1 VIVQAIFAVVD
12 LGYPL
17 ASSIPGTG
25 DTSTSRLRSVTVIE
39 VNFDGIVGP
48 THNYAGLSI
57 GNRASSANAGAASA
71 PRLAA
76 LQGIA
81 KMRRMTAMGLKQG
94 IFLPHVRPNVGWL
107 RALGFGG
114 SDSEV
119 LASAWEADRALV
131 ANAMS
136 ASAMWT
142 ANAGTV
148 SPAPDTRDG
157 VCHISVAN
165 LSTMPH
171 RASEAWQTER
181 QLRLAFHDP
190 RFFRVHKPLPAA
202 FGDEGAA
209 NFMRLVPP
217 SGGAAVE
224 IFVYGEGHAGG
235 FPSRQHRT
243 ASDAVARR
251 HGLDPARTLMVR
263 QSDAAIAAGAFHN
276 DVVAVANGHV
286 LFAHEEAFADRRAVY
301 ASLEALLPDVAIIE
315 VPAARV
321 SLDTAIRTYLFN
333 SQIVTTPNGGMTL
346 VLPAEAR
353 ENGDVWQWLT
363 ELMTRG
369 GPITRLEVVDV
380 RESMRNGG
388 GPACLRLRVQV
399 DKDAFTA
406 IDPRFLLDETICE
419 RIEGVVAR
427 EWPESIAPDDL
438 GDPRLWEQCTRARSA
453 LTKTLRFGE
462 DEI

>member
-1 VIVQAIFAVVD
+1 M
-12 LGYPL
+12 
-17 ASSIPGTG
+17 
-25 DTSTSRLRSVTVIE
+25 IE

-48 THNYAGLSI
+48 THNYAGLSL
-57 GNRASSANAGAASA
+57 GNRASSANAGAVSA

-76 LQGIA
+76 LQGIT
-81 KMRRMTAMGLKQG
+81 KMRRMMAMGLPQG
-94 IFLPHVRPNVGWL
+94 IFLPHRRPNVGWL
-107 RALGFGG
+107 RTLGFDG

-119 LASAWEADRALV
+119 LASAWRADRALV

-148 SPAPDTRDG
+148 SPACDTRDG

-171 RASEAWQTER
+171 RASEAAQTER
-181 QLRLAFHDP
+181 QLRLAFADP
-190 RFFRVHKPLPAA
+190 RYFRVHAALPSP

-209 NFMRLVPP
+209 NFMRIVPP
-217 SGGAAVE
+217 DHGAAVE
-224 IFVYGEGHAGG
+224 IFVYGEGQAGG

-243 ASDAVARR
+243 ASEAVARR
-251 HGLDPARTLMVR
+251 HGLDPLRTLMVR
-263 QSDAAIAAGAFHN
+263 QSEAAIAAGAFHN

-286 LFAHEEAFADRRAVY
+286 LFAHAQAFAEPGDLY
-301 ASLEALLPDVAIIE
+301 AKIVALIPGAAIIE
-315 VPAARV
+315 VPADRV

-333 SQIVTTPNGGMTL
+333 SQLVTMPDGGMTL

-353 ENGDVWQWLT
+353 DNVDVWGWLS
-363 ELMTRG
+363 ELITTG
-369 GPITRLEVVDV
+369 GPITRLEIVDV

-399 DKDAFTA
+399 DADAFAA
-406 IDPRFLLDETICE
+406 IDRRLLLDEAICDRVE
-419 RIEGVVAR
+419 TVISA
-427 EWPESIAPDDL
+427 EWPEEIAPDNL
-438 GDPRLWEQCTRARSA
+438 GDPHLWEQCTRARAELTAA
-453 LTKTLRFGE
+453 LGFSR

>member
-1 VIVQAIFAVVD
+1 M
-12 LGYPL
+12 
-17 ASSIPGTG
+17 
-25 DTSTSRLRSVTVIE
+25 IE
-39 VNFDGIVGP
+39 INFDGIVGP

-57 GNRASSANAGAASA
+57 GNRASSANAGAVSA

-76 LQGIA
+76 LQGMA
-81 KMRRMTAMGLKQG
+81 KMRRMMAMGLRQG
-94 IFLPHVRPNVGWL
+94 VFLPHDRPNVGWL
-107 RALGFGG
+107 RTLGFSG
-114 SDSEV
+114 SDAET
-119 LASAWEADRALV
+119 LASAWAADRALV

-148 SPAPDTRDG
+148 SPASDTRDG
-157 VCHISVAN
+157 LCHISVAN

-171 RASEAWQTER
+171 RASEAGQTER
-181 QLRLAFHDP
+181 QLRLAFTDP
-190 RFFRVHKPLPAA
+190 RYFRVHAPLPSA

-217 SGGAAVE
+217 DGGAAVE
-224 IFVYGEGHAGG
+224 LFVYGEGQAGG

-243 ASDAVARR
+243 ASEAVARR
-251 HGLDPARTLMVR
+251 HGLDPSHALMVR
-263 QSDAAIAAGAFHN
+263 QSEAAIAAGAFHN

-286 LFAHEEAFADRRAVY
+286 LFAHAEAFADPAALYDIVAARVPGAVI
-301 ASLEALLPDVAIIE
+301 VE
-315 VPAARV
+315 VPADRV

-333 SQIVTTPNGGMTL
+333 SQLVTMPDGGMTL

-353 ENGDVWQWLT
+353 ENVDVWAWLSDVIAS
-363 ELMTRG
+363 E
-369 GPITRLEVVDV
+369 GPITRLEIVDV

-399 DKDAFTA
+399 DADSCAA
-406 IDPRFLLDETICE
+406 IDRRFLLDDAACD
-419 RIEGVVAR
+419 RIEAVIAR
-427 EWPESIAPDDL
+427 EWPEAIAPDDL
-438 GDPRLWEQCTRARSA
+438 GDPHLWEQAARARAS
-453 LTKTLRFGE
+453 LTAAMGFSP

>member
-1 VIVQAIFAVVD
+1 M
-12 LGYPL
+12 
-17 ASSIPGTG
+17 
-25 DTSTSRLRSVTVIE
+25 IE

-48 THNYAGLSI
+48 THNYAGLSL
-57 GNRASSANAGAASA
+57 GNRASSANAGAVSA

-76 LQGIA
+76 LQGIT
-81 KMRRMTAMGLKQG
+81 KMRRMMAMGLPQG
-94 IFLPHVRPNVGWL
+94 IFLPHRRPNVGWL
-107 RALGFGG
+107 RTLGFDG

-119 LASAWEADRALV
+119 LASAWRADRTLV

-148 SPAPDTRDG
+148 SPACDTRDG

-171 RASEAWQTER
+171 RAREAAQTER
-181 QLRLAFHDP
+181 QLRLAFPDP
-190 RFFRVHKPLPAA
+190 RYFRVHAALPSP

-209 NFMRLVPP
+209 NFMRIVPP
-217 SGGAAVE
+217 DHGAAVE
-224 IFVYGEGHAGG
+224 IFVYGEGQAGG

-243 ASDAVARR
+243 ASEAVARR
-251 HGLDPARTLMVR
+251 HGLDPLRTLIVR
-263 QSDAAIAAGAFHN
+263 QSEAAIAAGAFHN

-286 LFAHEEAFADRRAVY
+286 LFTHAQAFAAPGDLY
-301 ASLEALLPDVAIIE
+301 AKIEALIPGAAIIE

-333 SQIVTTPNGGMTL
+333 SQLVTMPDGGMTL

-353 ENGDVWQWLT
+353 DNVDVWGWLS
-363 ELMTRG
+363 ELVTTA
-369 GPITRLEVVDV
+369 GPITRLEIVDV

-399 DKDAFTA
+399 DADAFAA
-406 IDPRFLLDETICE
+406 IDRRFLLDEAICD
-419 RIEGVVAR
+419 RIETVIAA
-427 EWPESIAPDDL
+427 EWPEEIAPDDL
-438 GDPRLWEQCTRARSA
+438 GDPHLWEQCTRARAELTAA
-453 LTKTLRFGE
+453 LGFSR

>member
-1 VIVQAIFAVVD
+1 M
-12 LGYPL
+12 
-17 ASSIPGTG
+17 
-25 DTSTSRLRSVTVIE
+25 IE

-48 THNYAGLSI
+48 THNYAGLSL
-57 GNRASSANAGAASA
+57 GNRASSANAGAVSA

-76 LQGIA
+76 LQGIT
-81 KMRRMTAMGLKQG
+81 KMRRMMAMGLPQG
-94 IFLPHVRPNVGWL
+94 IFLPHRRPNVGWL
-107 RALGFGG
+107 RTLGFDG

-119 LASAWEADRALV
+119 LASAWRADRALV

-148 SPAPDTRDG
+148 SPACDTRDG

-171 RASEAWQTER
+171 RASEAAQTER
-181 QLRLAFHDP
+181 QLRLAFADP
-190 RFFRVHKPLPAA
+190 RYFRVHAALPSP

-209 NFMRLVPP
+209 NFMRIVPP
-217 SGGAAVE
+217 DHGAAVE
-224 IFVYGEGHAGG
+224 IFVYGEGQAGG

-243 ASDAVARR
+243 ASEAVARR
-251 HGLDPARTLMVR
+251 HGLDPLRTLMVR
-263 QSDAAIAAGAFHN
+263 QSEAAIAAGAFHN

-286 LFAHEEAFADRRAVY
+286 LFAHAQAFAEPGDLY
-301 ASLEALLPDVAIIE
+301 AKIVALIPGAAIIE
-315 VPAARV
+315 VPADRV
-321 SLDTAIRTYLFN
+321 SLNTAIRTYLFN
-333 SQIVTTPNGGMTL
+333 SQLVTMPDGGMTL

-353 ENGDVWQWLT
+353 DNVDVWGWLS
-363 ELMTRG
+363 ELITTG
-369 GPITRLEVVDV
+369 GPITRLEIVDV

-399 DKDAFTA
+399 DPDAFAA
-406 IDPRFLLDETICE
+406 IDCRFLLDEAICDRVE
-419 RIEGVVAR
+419 TVISA
-427 EWPESIAPDDL
+427 EWPEQIAPDDL
-438 GDPRLWEQCTRARSA
+438 GDPHLWEQCTRARAELTAA
-453 LTKTLRFGE
+453 LGFSR

>member
-1 VIVQAIFAVVD
+1 M
-12 LGYPL
+12 
-17 ASSIPGTG
+17 
-25 DTSTSRLRSVTVIE
+25 IE

-57 GNRASSANAGAASA
+57 GNRASAANAGEVSA

-81 KMRRMTAMGLKQG
+81 KMRRMMALGMNQG
-94 IFLPHVRPNVGWL
+94 IFLPHDRPNTGLL
-107 RALGFGG
+107 RTLGFDG

-119 LASAWEADRALV
+119 LASAWTADRALI

-136 ASAMWT
+136 SSAMWT

-148 SPAPDTRDG
+148 SPACDTRDG
-157 VCHISVAN
+157 KCHMSVAN

-171 RASEAWQTER
+171 RASEAVQTER
-181 QLRLAFHDP
+181 QLRLAFSDP
-190 RFFRVHKPLPAA
+190 RYFRVHAPLPSA

-217 SGGAAVE
+217 TGGAAVE
-224 IFVYGEGHAGG
+224 MFVYGEGRAGG

-243 ASDAVARR
+243 ASEAVARR
-251 HGLDPARTLMVR
+251 HGLDPLRTLMVR

-286 LFAHEEAFADRRAVY
+286 LFAHAQAFAAPQDLCDAI
-301 ASLEALLPDVAIIE
+301 EALVPGGVVVE
-315 VPAARV
+315 VPADRV

-333 SQIVTTPNGGMTL
+333 SQLVTTPDGGMTL

-353 ENGDVWQWLT
+353 ENTDVWTWLL
-363 ELMTRG
+363 ELIATG

-399 DKDAFTA
+399 DTDAFAA
-406 IDPRFLLDETICE
+406 IDGRFLLDGAVCD
-419 RIEGVVAR
+419 RIEKIIAR
-427 EWPESIAPDDL
+427 EWPEAIAPDDL
-438 GDPRLWEQCTRARSA
+438 GDPRLWEQCKRARAA
-453 LTKTLRFGE
+453 LTAALGFGP
-462 DEI
+462 DEV

>member
-1 VIVQAIFAVVD
+1 M
-12 LGYPL
+12 
-17 ASSIPGTG
+17 
-25 DTSTSRLRSVTVIE
+25 IE

-57 GNRASSANAGAASA
+57 GNRASSANAGAVSA

-76 LQGIA
+76 LQGVA
-81 KMRRMTAMGLKQG
+81 KMRRLMAMGLNQG

-107 RALGFGG
+107 RALGFVG
-114 SDSEV
+114 DDAEV
-119 LASAWEADRALV
+119 IASAWTADRALV

-148 SPAPDTRDG
+148 SPSSDTRDG
-157 VCHISVAN
+157 LCHISVAN

-171 RASEAWQTER
+171 RASEAAQTER
-181 QLRLAFHDP
+181 QLRLAFADTRH
-190 RFFRVHKPLPAA
+190 FRVHSPIPSA

-217 SGGAAVE
+217 AGGAAVE
-224 IFVYGEGHAGG
+224 MFVYGEGQAGG
-235 FPSRQHRT
+235 FPARQHRT
-243 ASDAVARR
+243 ASEAVARR
-251 HGLDPARTLMVR
+251 HGLSPAHTLMVR
-263 QSDAAIAAGAFHN
+263 QSDAAIDAGAFHN

-286 LFAHEEAFADRRAVY
+286 LFAHEQAFAEPSAFHET
-301 ASLEALLPDVAIIE
+301 LKALMPDVAIVE
-315 VPAARV
+315 VPTDRV

-333 SQIVTTPNGGMTL
+333 SQLVTMPDGSMTL
-346 VLPAEAR
+346 VLPAEAH
-353 ENGDVWQWLT
+353 ENADVWTWLA
-363 ELMTRG
+363 ELIASG
-369 GPITRLEVVDV
+369 GPIQRLEIVDV

-399 DKDAFTA
+399 DEEAFGA
-406 IDPRFLLDETICE
+406 IDPRFLLDEAACG
-419 RIEGVVAR
+419 RIEDVIAH
-427 EWPESIAPDDL
+427 EWPEAIAIENL
-438 GDPRLWEQCTRARSA
+438 GDPHLWDRCIKARAA
-453 LTKTLRFGE
+453 LTAALGFAP